1 MHRVWLAL
9 PLTLTVAFFLSCAD
23 PELTPFVMV
32 VPKGYVGPVWIVLD
46 PEGQDVPLDFDGYRA
61 VIPAD
66 GVLRVRSLK
75 PAKVWHRWN
84 ERFTAHYDD
93 GSPLPTRPDTTEA
106 VGLRGGG
113 TATTT
118 RNGVYITW
126 MPFFVGTK
134 AEHLTRPEIDLPLCA
149 NDR

>member
-1 MHRVWLAL
+1 MHRAWLAL
-9 PLTLTVAFFLSCAD
+9 PFSLTVPLFLSCAD

-46 PEGQDVPLDFDGYRA
+46 PEGQDVPLIFGSYRA
-61 VIPAD
+61 VIPVN
-66 GVLRVRSLK
+66 GVLRVRALK
-75 PAKVWHRWN
+75 PTNVWHRWN

-93 GSPLPTRPDTTEA
+93 GSPLPTCQDTPET

-118 RNGVYITW
+118 RNGADIKW

-134 AEHLTRPEIDLPLCA
+134 AEHLTRPEIDLPPEA
-149 NDR
+149 VP